1 MCVCVVCLYLLSGAE
16 ADQGK
21 NIICLPDLK
30 KLIMEDWKS
39 YIKAGG
45 HYGPYQAENKN
56 VLDSLLVGFH
66 HCYIRFDKI
75 KLLFQS
81 DPTINAIMRFLDA
94 KKYNEA
100 KVLWLVRLNL
110 ISEDCTFKTSKV
122 INVLSEV
129 KDHLPML
136 QELVCSRD
144 HFSESGAIHGAADRL
159 QESILCEFQPYGDVM
174 TLGKYGDP
182 CLILVKINGWMDTA
196 PPLYIKDKYERT
208 FELQFLL
215 LWRNQG
221 LIKHMVV
228 HCNLVDRWVLD
239 DNSQSVAPHNDFRFD
254 TACYVNITQP
264 GHSNVGAPVA
274 EEGLRPG
281 ASVWNWSPVG
291 NGDQLM

>member
-1 MCVCVVCLYLLSGAE
+1 MSTQLKQKNINMIWGITGAE
-16 ADQGK
+16 ADLGK
-21 NIICLPDLK
+21 NIICFPDLK

-56 VLDSLLVGFH
+56 
-66 HCYIRFDKI
+66 
-75 KLLFQS
+75 
-81 DPTINAIMRFLDA
+81 
-94 KKYNEA
+94 
-100 KVLWLVRLNL
+100 
-110 ISEDCTFKTSKV
+110 V

-144 HFSESGAIHGAADRL
+144 HFSESGAIHGAGDRL

-239 DNSQSVAPHNDFRFD
+239 DNSQSVAPHNVFRFD

-264 GHSNVGAPVA
+264 GPSNVGAPVA

-291 NGDQLM
+291 NGNQVM